1 MAANK
6 ITGKIID
13 ESNNQHIEY
22 ANVSLLTQDSTF
34 ITGIATDNGGGFLL
48 KEVNDGDYILC
59 ISCVGYENS
68 YLSIRNLQA
77 NLNLGELPLSPDNV
91 MLEGVTVT
99 ASPIIKKTDRQ
110 IILPTEMQT
119 KAASNGVSLLR
130 NLQLSRILINP
141 IDNSITIPGGDN
153 VQLRI
158 NGVEVTQAEI
168 IAIRPTDVIRIEYI
182 DNPGARYGKCR
193 SCIELHCKEKRI
205 RREYLCRSHQRSIRY
220 GIWRT

>member
-1 MAANK
+1 MKRLSIISGVLFLCTSLMAANK

-13 ESNNQHIEY
+13 ESNNQHIGY

-34 ITGIATDNGGGFLL
+34 ITGVATDNGGGFLL

-99 ASPIIKKTDRQ
+99 ASPIIKKTR
-110 IILPTEMQT
+110 PANYPPRPRMQT
-119 KAASNGVSLLR
+119 KAASNGGFLTEKSTTVAHPDQSDR
-130 NLQLSRILINP
+130 QQHHDS
-141 IDNSITIPGGDN
+141 GGDN

-158 NGVEVTQAEI
+158 NGVEVTQPEI
-168 IAIRPTDVIRIEYI
+168 IAIPPDRCDPQSNI
-182 DNPGARYGKCR
+182 
-193 SCIELHCKEKRI
+193 
-205 RREYLCRSHQRSIRY
+205 
-220 GIWRT
+220 